1 MTITALPT
9 PPSRSDPANFANR
22 GDAFLGA
29 LPVFT
34 TEANALATEVNANTL
49 IAQASADIAVN
60 AVNAISWVSGT
71 TYAIGDVRYST
82 LNFQTYRRKT
92 AGAGTTD
99 PQNDNT
105 NWEKISGVNVR
116 AYSVASSTSP
126 FAWNSQNYDQFAFTA
141 LANALTI
148 SADSGTPFDG
158 QLVIFRFK
166 DNGTQRALTW
176 TTGVAKGFRAI
187 GVTLPTTTTISKT
200 LYVGATYNLADSR
213 WDVLAVAEE
222 A

>member
-1 MTITALPT
+1 MAITALPT

-22 GDAFLGA
+22 GDAFMSA
-29 LPVFT
+29 LPTFA
-34 TEANALATEVNANTL
+34 TEANTLASEVNTN
-49 IAQASADIAVN
+49 ASATQAAKDIAVN
-60 AVNAISWVSGT
+60 AAGAIAWVSGT
-71 TYAIGDVRYST
+71 TYAVGDVRYST

-105 NWEKISGVNVR
+105 NWEKISGINVR
-116 AYSVASSTSP
+116 ASATASSTSP

-176 TTGVAKGFRAI
+176 TTGASNGFRAI

-200 LYVGATYNLADSR
+200 LYVGATFNSADSR

>member
-1 MTITALPT
+1 MAITALPT
-9 PPSRSDPANFANR
+9 APSRSDPANFADR

-29 LPVFT
+29 LPTFA
-34 TEANALATEVNANTL
+34 TEANTLASEVNANAF

-105 NWEKISGVNVR
+105 NWEKISGINIR
-116 AYSVASSTSP
+116 SISTASSTSP
-126 FAWNSQNYDQFAFTA
+126 FSWNSQNYDQFAFTA

-148 SADSGTPFDG
+148 NADSGTPFDG

-176 TTGVAKGFRAI
+176 TTGVSKGFRAI

-200 LYVGATYNLADSR
+200 LYVGATYNFADSR